1 MSTKTPN
8 KQASEKEQN
17 PKRVARKNQQPD
29 QTLQPSPTEAL
40 QRAANAPRSALRP
53 ADILAL
59 QGSVGNRAVQ
69 RLVDGTPTGRIA
81 PMVIQRHIPYDLQ
94 GIMWENNDKLR
105 AETVEIEDA
114 HSTAIEGGGQ
124 VVEANEGVAA
134 NVRSASGAYGRLKTA
149 ANALLGAVNQA
160 IDEPCEGETDEGSE
174 AG

>member
-17 PKRVARKNQQPD
+17 PKRVARKSQQPD

-69 RLVDGTPTGRIA
+69 RLVDGAPTGGAA
-81 PMVIQRHIPYDLQ
+81 PMVIQRHISDGLKAQMDANFSTMNDAGEVLWQAQSDALAAGREAAKHNTLVSQEVGNASEAFTMLRTGVKGFMGNVDQ
-94 GIMWENNDKLR
+94 GSQE
-105 AETVEIEDA
+105 
-114 HSTAIEGGGQ
+114 S
-124 VVEANEGVAA
+124 
-134 NVRSASGAYGRLKTA
+134 
-149 ANALLGAVNQA
+149 
-160 IDEPCEGETDEGSE
+160 CESETDEGGE